1 MTMTLDAIETEIM
14 NLNTEDRSRLLDRL
28 ISSLDSDA
36 AIDAAILAE
45 WESEAGR
52 RDAEVDAG
60 QVQLVPLDDA
70 LAALYAK
77 LQ

>member
-1 MTMTLDAIETEIM
+1 MTMTLDAIETEVM
-14 NLNTEDRSRLLDRL
+14 TLNTEDRSHLLDRL
-28 ISSLDSDA
+28 IASLEHDA
-36 AIDAAILAE
+36 EILAA
-45 WESEAGR
+45 WDAEAER

-60 QVQLVPLDDA
+60 TVQLIPLDDA

>member
-1 MTMTLDAIETEIM
+1 MAMTLDTIENEVM

-28 ISSLDSDA
+28 IASLDA
-36 AIDAAILAE
+36 DAAILAA
-45 WESEAGR
+45 WEAEAGR
-52 RDAEVDAG
+52 RDVEVDAG

-77 LQ
+77 VQ

>member
-1 MTMTLDAIETEIM
+1 MTLDAIETEVM
-14 NLNTEDRSRLLDRL
+14 NLNTGDHSHLLDRL

-36 AIDAAILAE
+36 AILAE
-45 WESEAGR
+45 WEAEAER

>member
-1 MTMTLDAIETEIM
+1 MTMTLDAIETEVM

-36 AIDAAILAE
+36 AILAE
-45 WESEAGR
+45 WEAEAGR

>member
-1 MTMTLDAIETEIM
+1 MTLDAIETEVM
-14 NLNTEDRSRLLDRL
+14 NLNTEDRSHLLDRL

-36 AIDAAILAE
+36 AMLAE
-45 WESEAGR
+45 WEAEAER

>member
-1 MTMTLDAIETEIM
+1 MRMTLDAIETEVM

-36 AIDAAILAE
+36 AILAE
-45 WESEAGR
+45 WEAEAGR

>member
-1 MTMTLDAIETEIM
+1 MTLDAIEIEVM
-14 NLNTEDRSRLLDRL
+14 NLTTEDRSHLLDRL

-36 AIDAAILAE
+36 AMVAE
-45 WESEAGR
+45 WDAEAER

-60 QVQLVPLDDA
+60 QIQLVALDDA

>member
-1 MTMTLDAIETEIM
+1 MTMTLDAIETEVM
-14 NLNTEDRSRLLDRL
+14 NLNTEDRSHLLDRL

-36 AIDAAILAE
+36 TMLAE
-45 WESEAGR
+45 WDAEAER